1 MSTEYPDRKILIK
14 YWCGVY
20 DDVEEK
26 EEEEIQETKIYDKQI
41 KSLKESP
48 LLDKIADVL
57 HQRNRRLSSGSTTSN
72 SFSDD

>member
-14 YWCGVY
+14 YWCGFY
-20 DDVEEK
+20 DDIEEK
-26 EEEEIQETKIYDKQI
+26 KIEIPETTIYDQQI

-57 HQRNRRLSSGSTTSN
+57 HQRNRRLSSASTASGG
-72 SFSDD
+72 FSDD

>member
-20 DDVEEK
+20 DDIEEK
-26 EEEEIQETKIYDKQI
+26 KEEIHETKIYDKQI

-57 HQRNRRLSSGSTTSN
+57 HQRNRRLSSASTTSN